1 MTRTT
6 INTEEEYFL
15 GKILISRVWK
25 RIVGTE
31 YNSLEWKLGNIATH
45 GNNKCRLL

>member
-1 MTRTT
+1 M

-15 GKILISRVWK
+15 GKMTLLISRVWK

-31 YNSLEWKLGNIATH
+31 YNILEWKLGNIATH